1 MNYEELIHD
10 ISNINNTSLTTVTRA
25 VNKILTIRNWFIGA
39 YIVEYEQNGVDRAA
53 YGTQLI
59 KKLANDLKSRKIES
73 LSDRN
78 LKNFRQFALTYPA
91 LAKDENITAF
101 LSLISI
107 PFNALQ
113 IRQALPAEFKTVP
126 QNLFPAL
133 QARELQNPSLSW
145 QDTKYYQRLFSTLSW
160 THLVELTRIED
171 ITKRAFYELE
181 CTKSNW
187 STREL
192 KRQMNSML
200 YERVGLSK
208 DKEAV
213 LKLANEGQIIESP
226 KNVLRDPYI
235 LEFLEL
241 EEKAAYSE
249 SDLEEALINH
259 LQEFMHELGRD
270 FCFVDR
276 QFRITVAE
284 EHYFLDL
291 LFYHRSL
298 QCLIA
303 IDLKLGKFKHDYAGQ
318 MNFYLNYLKENVAYP
333 HENAPVGIL
342 LCAEKDAEAVHYA
355 TAGLDN
361 QLFVS
366 RYMVALPSEEIL
378 RQWLIEE
385 QVRLEN
391 QFDFASRKESQ

>member
-1 MNYEELIHD
+1 VNYEELIDD
-10 ISNINNTSLTTVTRA
+10 ISKINDTTLAQAARA
-25 VNKILTIRNWFIGA
+25 VNKILTIRNWFISA

-59 KKLANDLKSRKIES
+59 KKLADDLKSRKIDG

-91 LAKDENITAF
+91 LAKDENISAF
-101 LSLISI
+101 FPVISI
-107 PFNALQ
+107 PVNQLQ
-113 IRQALPAEFKTVP
+113 IRQPLAADFKTLP
-126 QNLFPAL
+126 HNLFPTL

-145 QDTKYYQRLFSTLSW
+145 QDSNYYQCLLSTLSW
-160 THLVELTRIED
+160 THIVELTRIED
-171 ITKRAFYELE
+171 TTKRAFYELE
-181 CTKSNW
+181 CMKSNW
-187 STREL
+187 SKREL

-208 DKEAV
+208 DKDAV
-213 LKLANEGQIIESP
+213 LALTNEGQIIDSP
-226 KNVLRDPYI
+226 ENLLRDPYI
-235 LEFLEL
+235 LEFLKL
-241 EEKAAYSE
+241 EERASYSE

-270 FCFVDR
+270 LCFVDR
-276 QFRITVAE
+276 QFRMTIAG

-318 MNFYLNYLKENVAYP
+318 MNFYLNYLKENIAYP
-333 HENAPVGIL
+333 HENPRVGIL
-342 LCAEKDAEAVHYA
+342 LCTEKDAEAVHYA

-366 RYMVALPSEEIL
+366 RYMVALPSEETL
-378 RQWLIEE
+378 KQWLIKE
-385 QVRLEN
+385 QDMLE
-391 QFDFASRKESQ
+391 QYDFGSAKES